1 MILFF
6 LSSGLLLGWS
16 LGANDAA
23 NVFGTAVATR
33 MVRFRTAAIISSI
46 FVVLGAVISGAGP
59 SHTLGT
65 LGSVNALGGA
75 FTVALSAALTVYWMS
90 KLGLP
95 VSTSQAI
102 VGAIVGW
109 NFFTGTLTDYQSLI
123 QIVSTWVLCPIL
135 AAAFAI
141 ILYFLFRWGLRVVK
155 IRLFQMDA
163 LTRAGLILVG
173 AFGAYALGAN
183 NIANV
188 MGVFVPASPF
198 RSVTIGGA
206 IQFSGA
212 QQLFLLGSLAIAVGI
227 FTYSYRVMNTVG
239 NDLMKLTP
247 VAALVVV
254 LSHAI
259 VLFLF
264 SSQSLHSWLIRQG
277 LPPTPLVPVSSTQA
291 VIGGVLGIA
300 LVKGGRGIR
309 YRVLG
314 SIAAGWVTAPVIAG
328 VVSFIALFFVQNV
341 FEQKVS
347 RSVAFALSPPV
358 CEKLEQEK
366 ISLAGLADLEGIK
379 YKTARQFKTA
389 LEAREPVTHDA
400 LETLLYYAEIDSLHI
415 EPVRLKTLD
424 SEWLNFSQMRAVDSL
439 AGRSFSHKWE
449 LHEALVEQ
457 TSQWRYLPQNR
468 INDYYNKELQRKLTH
483 VYNIFRVEPGK

>member
-33 MVRFRTAAIISSI
+33 MVRFRMAAIICSI

-59 SHTLGT
+59 SRTLGT

-95 VSTSQAI
+95 VSTSQTI

-141 ILYFLFRWGLRVVK
+141 ILYFLFRWGLSVAK
-155 IRLFQMDA
+155 IRLFRMDA

-188 MGVFVPASPF
+188 MGVFVPAAPF

-206 IQFSGA
+206 IQFSSA

-264 SSQSLHSWLIRQG
+264 SSQSLQGWLIRQG
-277 LPPTPLVPVSSTQA
+277 LPPIPLVPVSSTQA

-314 SIAAGWVTAPVIAG
+314 SIAAGWVTTPVIAG
-328 VVSFIALFFVQNV
+328 VVSFVALFFVQNV

-347 RSVAFALSPPV
+347 RPVTFALSPPV

-366 ISLAGLADLEGIK
+366 MSIAGLADLKGIE

-389 LEAREPVTHDA
+389 LETRGPFKRDA
-400 LETLLYYAEIDSLHI
+400 LETLLYYAEIDSFHVAP
-415 EPVRLKTLD
+415 ERLKALD
-424 SEWLNFSQMRAVDSL
+424 SEWLNFWQMRAVDSL

-449 LHEALVEQ
+449 LYEALVEQ

-468 INDYYNKELQRKLTH
+468 INDYYNKELRRKLTH
-483 VYNIFRVEPGK
+483 VYDNFRIESKR